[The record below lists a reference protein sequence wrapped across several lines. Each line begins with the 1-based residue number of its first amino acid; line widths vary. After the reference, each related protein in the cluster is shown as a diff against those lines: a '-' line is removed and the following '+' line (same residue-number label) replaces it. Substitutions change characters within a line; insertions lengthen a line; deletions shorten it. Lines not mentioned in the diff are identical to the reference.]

1 MAGSGQ
7 ARIGIVVIGR
17 NEGERLRRCLRSL
30 PVAAQRIYVDSES
43 TDGSA
48 TWARSQGVEV
58 IELTAPPKH
67 TAARGRN
74 AGLRHLL
81 AEHSGLAFVQFV
93 DGDCEVHPDWL
104 DTAAAA
110 LDADDRLGAV
120 FGRRRERFPERS
132 IYNALCDDEWNVP
145 VGAALTCGGDVMCRI
160 EAVAAIQGYDES
172 MIAGEDPDMSTR
184 LRAAGWG
191 IERIDAE
198 MTLHD
203 AAILR
208 FGQWW
213 KRTRRAGHAFAELAH
228 RHPDAAPGWP
238 GKCRS
243 IMIWGMAIP
252 AATLLALAGGLI
264 VHPVGL
270 ALAAGLLLLWPLNVA
285 RLLRARRDLPAR
297 VARANAVLLM
307 LGKIPEA
314 LGLAEYHVGRLM
326 GRQAQLIE
334 YKGPD
339 AG

>member
-1 MAGSGQ
+1 MAESAQ

-30 PVAAQRIYVDSES
+30 PAAAQRVYVDSES
-43 TDGSA
+43 TDDSVA
-48 TWARSQGVEV
+48 WARSQGIEV
-58 IELTAPPKH
+58 VELTAPPKH

-74 AGLRHLL
+74 AGLRRLL
-81 AEHSGLAFVQFV
+81 AEYPGIAFVQFV

-110 LDADDRLGAV
+110 LEADDGLGAV

-145 VGAALTCGGDVMCRI
+145 IGEVFTCGGDVMCRI
-160 EAVAAIQGYDES
+160 DAVSAIGGYDES

-184 LRAAGWG
+184 LRAAGW
-191 IERIDAE
+191 RICRLDAE

-203 AAILR
+203 AAMLR

-213 KRTRRAGHAFAELAH
+213 KRTRRAGHAFAELAR
-228 RHPDAAPGWP
+228 RHPNAAPGWP
-238 GKCRS
+238 RKCRS

-252 AATLLALAGGLI
+252 AATLLALIGGVV
-264 VHPVGL
+264 VHPIGL
-270 ALAAGLLLLWPLNVA
+270 ALATGLLLLWPMNMA
-285 RLLRARRDLPAR
+285 RLARARRDLPHR

-314 LGLAEYHVGRLM
+314 LGLAGYRVGRLS

-334 YKGPD
+334 YKGPVTD
-339 AG
+339 